1 MVGGPWRHSGIQS
14 RQLSG
19 NNSNQTGGKIMA
31 FRGLPVVASIFAV
44 AAALG
49 PADAE
54 IAVSSNDAHTITVNG
69 QQIPPEPAAAD
80 TLSVIDISQ
89 YPPQVTATIDVPG
102 SVVGP
107 PYAVAVA
114 PDESFAIVSSATKL
128 DPADPKKIVPD
139 DRVSLIDLAGGPK
152 AVQQVTAGAGA
163 TSVGISPS
171 GNLVLVANRAEGTV
185 SAFRLNNKRLEPL
198 GKVDLSNPKAGPS
211 GLAFV
216 SDRVALVSRDGDSMI
231 SVLRIEGDKISVDPR
246 PLTTGV
252 RPYTL
257 GIASSGSLAAV
268 SNMGRGDGDID
279 TVSLID
285 LSSEP
290 FRTVETT
297 SVGRGPEGL
306 RFSPDGKFLALGLQE
321 GTTTKTGSP
330 FQTPNGRLV
339 IYAVEGK
346 SLRKIAEAPIGHW
359 SQGIAFSRNGETILV
374 QNMVERTIAVFR
386 FDGQKLTA
394 GTPIAMGAGPAALG
408 TAWR

>member
-1 MVGGPWRHSGIQS
+1 MMFVRAPSA
-14 RQLSG
+14 LAL
-19 NNSNQTGGKIMA
+19 A
-31 FRGLPVVASIFAV
+31 FALTAASASH
-44 AAALG
+44 
-49 PADAE
+49 AE

-69 QQIPPEPAAAD
+69 QQIAAEPAAAD
-80 TLSVIDISQ
+80 TLSIIDLAH

-114 PDESFAIVSSATKL
+114 RDESFAIVSSATKL

-139 DRVSLIDLAGGPK
+139 DRVSVIDLAGGAK
-152 AVQQVTAGAGA
+152 LVQQVTAGAGA
-163 TSVGISPS
+163 TSVGISPNGS
-171 GNLVLVANRAEGTV
+171 LVLVANRTEGTV
-185 SAFRLNNKRLEPL
+185 SAFRLKDKKLEPL
-198 GKVDLSNPKAGPS
+198 GKLDLGNPKAGPS
-211 GLAFV
+211 GLGFV

-231 SVLRIEGDKISVDPR
+231 SVLRIDGEKISIDPR

-290 FRTVETT
+290 FRTVETM
-297 SVGRGPEGL
+297 SVGMGPEGL
-306 RFSPDGKFLALGLQE
+306 RFSPDGKFLAVGLQE
-321 GTTTKTGSP
+321 GTTKKTGSP
-330 FQTPNGRLV
+330 FQTANGRLA

-346 SLRKIAEAPIGHW
+346 SLRKVAEAPIGHW
-359 SQGIAFSRNGETILV
+359 SQGIAFTKGGDTILV
-374 QNMVERTIAVFR
+374 QNTVERTLSVFR

-394 GTPIAMGAGPAALG
+394 ATPIAMGAGPAAIG

>member
-1 MVGGPWRHSGIQS
+1 MSVRASS
-14 RQLSG
+14 ALA
-19 NNSNQTGGKIMA
+19 MA
-31 FRGLPVVASIFAV
+31 FALAGASV
-44 AAALG
+44 AAH
-49 PADAE
+49 AE
-54 IAVSSNDAHTITVNG
+54 IAVSSNDAHTVTVNG
-69 QQIPPEPAAAD
+69 QQIAAEPVVPD
-80 TLSVIDISQ
+80 TLSIVELAK

-114 PDESFAIVSSATKL
+114 QDESFAIVSSATKL
-128 DPADPKKIVPD
+128 DSADPKKIVPD
-139 DRVSLIDLAGGPK
+139 DRVSVIDLAGGPK
-152 AVQQVTAGAGA
+152 VVQQVTAGAGA
-163 TSVGISPS
+163 TSVAISPNGS
-171 GNLVLVANRAEGTV
+171 LVLVANRTEGTI
-185 SAFRLNNKRLEPL
+185 SAFHLNSKKLEPL
-198 GKVDLSNPKAGPS
+198 AKIDLGNPKAGPS

-216 SDRVALVSRDGDSMI
+216 SERVALVSRDGDSMI
-231 SVLRIEGDKISVDPR
+231 SVLRIDGEKISLDPR

-257 GIASSGSLAAV
+257 GVASSGTMAAV

-290 FRTVETT
+290 FRTVETI
-297 SVGRGPEGL
+297 SVGASPEGL
-306 RFSPDGKFLALGLQE
+306 RFSPDAKFLAVGCQE
-321 GTTTKTGSP
+321 GTTMKNGSP
-330 FQTPNGRLV
+330 FQTANGRLA

-359 SQGIAFSRNGETILV
+359 SQGIAFSKNGDTIIV
-374 QNMVERTIAVFR
+374 QNMVERTLSVFR

-394 GTPIAMGAGPAALG
+394 GTPIAIGAGPAALG